1 MLFRSGVL
9 RSSELEEHLKLA
21 NTLVH
26 DKLPKRTRDV
36 LAMPLAAQ
44 RKLLKD
50 RKKLLAARAQ
60 AR

>member
-1 MLFRSGVL
+1 
-9 RSSELEEHLKLA
+9 
-21 NTLVH
+21 
-26 DKLPKRTRDV
+26 LPKKTRDV

-50 RKKLLAARAQ
+50 RKKLLAARFP

>member
-1 MLFRSGVL
+1 
-9 RSSELEEHLKLA
+9 
-21 NTLVH
+21 
-26 DKLPKRTRDV
+26 
-36 LAMPLAAQ
+36 MPLAAQ